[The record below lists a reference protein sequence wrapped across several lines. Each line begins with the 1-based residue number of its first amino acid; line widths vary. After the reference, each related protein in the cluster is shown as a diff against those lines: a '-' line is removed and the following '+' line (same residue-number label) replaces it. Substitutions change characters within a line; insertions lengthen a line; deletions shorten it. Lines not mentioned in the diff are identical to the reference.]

1 MSCSASNFIDLAQI
15 AVDRGA
21 LVAENELN
29 EVQKSIDWTSYV
41 FLKDVDLNGVVRLSE
56 WIKNN
61 NG

>member
-21 LVAENELN
+21 LVAGNELN